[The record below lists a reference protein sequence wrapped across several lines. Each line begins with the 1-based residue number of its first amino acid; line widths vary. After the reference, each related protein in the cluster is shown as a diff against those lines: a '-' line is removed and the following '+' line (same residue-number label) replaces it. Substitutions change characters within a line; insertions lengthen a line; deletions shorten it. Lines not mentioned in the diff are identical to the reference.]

1 MQILTAWRLILP
13 SFRLLICRPAC
24 TGRHR
29 SRTINTGE
37 QVRPQQKDISI
48 MSNAVIEA
56 KDLTKI
62 YKTTGEE
69 LAALKKISL
78 TVNAGESLAIVGKS
92 GSGKST
98 LMHVLA
104 TLDRPTGGSLKI
116 NGEEVT
122 SLKTSQ
128 LERLRNKSFG
138 FVFQQFF
145 INPRSSC
152 LENVVLPL
160 MIMGI
165 SPAERNK
172 RGKEILEKVGLGNK
186 LKQKANDLS
195 GGQKQRLCIA
205 RALIT
210 NPEVIFADEPTGNL
224 DSETGKMITE
234 MLFSLQK
241 EQGITLIVVTHDED
255 LAKLCQR
262 QIVIKDGEII
272 KEKHS

>member
-1 MQILTAWRLILP
+1 
-13 SFRLLICRPAC
+13 
-24 TGRHR
+24 
-29 SRTINTGE
+29 
-37 QVRPQQKDISI
+37 
-48 MSNAVIEA
+48 MSNMVIEA

-69 LAALKKISL
+69 LAALKKIDL
-78 TVNAGESLAIVGKS
+78 TVNAGESLAIIGKS

-165 SPAERNK
+165 SSAERNK

-224 DSETGKMITE
+224 DSETGEMITE

-272 KEKHS
+272 EEKHS

>member
-1 MQILTAWRLILP
+1 
-13 SFRLLICRPAC
+13 
-24 TGRHR
+24 
-29 SRTINTGE
+29 
-37 QVRPQQKDISI
+37 
-48 MSNAVIEA
+48 MSNAVIQA

-62 YKTTGEE
+62 YKTAGEE
-69 LAALKKISL
+69 LAALKNISL
-78 TVNAGESLAIVGKS
+78 VVNAGESLAIIGKS

-104 TLDRPTGGSLKI
+104 TLDRPSKGSLKI
-116 NGEEVT
+116 SGQEVT
-122 SLKTSQ
+122 SLKNSQ

-172 RGKEILEKVGLGNK
+172 RGQEILEKVGLGGK

-272 KEKHS
+272 KEKRS